1 MHSGVKQLGWHTEC
15 LFVENHGKINKGWK
29 CFLNTFHCFLR
40 QINSSI
46 DKRVVPGKFRALPAG
61 GALQQHRT
69 ASGLEN
75 NPACLTAL
83 THTGMMSPRH
93 YWYMNFREQIK
104 VFHRGDF
111 VFFSDGGNIPASAVF
126 LLLSTLWAGLYWCG
140 GSIICCHTSG
150 YLQQSSW
157 CTLNVQIINQSL
169 NKYIITRICVFTF
182 ADRDLL
188 FTGHKLDWI

>member
-104 VFHRGDF
+104 VFHRGGF
-111 VFFSDGGNIPASAVF
+111 CF
-126 LLLSTLWAGLYWCG
+126 LLRWWKYSSISCVSAAVNTLSRPLLVWRINNLLPHFG
-140 GSIICCHTSG
+140 I
-150 YLQQSSW
+150 SSAIF
-157 CTLNVQIINQSL
+157 LM
-169 NKYIITRICVFTF
+169 YP
-182 ADRDLL
+182 
-188 FTGHKLDWI
+188 